1 MCGSLYNDNMY
12 VVLIVNSDDVKS
24 NTLGSRP
31 CEELLYYLK
40 PTYWFAAHLH
50 VKFAALVPH
59 SSVSN

>member
-1 MCGSLYNDNMY
+1 MFCLLTD
-12 VVLIVNSDDVKS
+12 SDEVKC

-31 CEELLYYLK
+31 CEELLYHLK

-59 SSVSN
+59 SSVSTYSYCSLDN